1 VTFVTGNPLLG
12 SRAGLAKKAIHAHV
26 HKILPGLLAQQRI
39 SAMSDQTIGY
49 ERSDDEIPAHTVSD
63 ETLEAAA
70 RSQDRAGSF
79 TLSFCSGL
87 STCPA

>member
-1 VTFVTGNPLLG
+1 MN
-12 SRAGLAKKAIHAHV
+12 
-26 HKILPGLLAQQRI
+26 
-39 SAMSDQTIGY
+39 DETIGY
-49 ERSDDEIPAHTVSD
+49 EQSDEEIPAYAISD

-70 RSQDRAGSF
+70 RWQDKAGSV

>member
-1 VTFVTGNPLLG
+1 MLM
-12 SRAGLAKKAIHAHV
+12 AGLARTEFALRYTNVRPA
-26 HKILPGLLAQQRI
+26 PLAQQRI
-39 SAMSDQTIGY
+39 SAMNDKTIGY
-49 ERSDDEIPAHTVSD
+49 EQSDEEIPAYAISD

-70 RSQDRAGSF
+70 RWQDKAGSV